1 MSLRNKFASLQE
13 LNSLEW
19 EDWPRVI
26 NSTFYQEIESL
37 YKQAVQDGLDFMLD
51 REAKS
56 IKHDLEDFVERLTVH
71 RDEVKAVTKERR
83 DLELARRMQGDSRIL
98 YIILETPKEITRWLT
113 ENS

>member
-1 MSLRNKFASLQE
+1 
-13 LNSLEW
+13 
-19 EDWPRVI
+19 
-26 NSTFYQEIESL
+26 
-37 YKQAVQDGLDFMLD
+37 MLD

>member
-1 MSLRNKFASLQE
+1 M
-13 LNSLEW
+13 
-19 EDWPRVI
+19 
-26 NSTFYQEIESL
+26 
-37 YKQAVQDGLDFMLD
+37 D